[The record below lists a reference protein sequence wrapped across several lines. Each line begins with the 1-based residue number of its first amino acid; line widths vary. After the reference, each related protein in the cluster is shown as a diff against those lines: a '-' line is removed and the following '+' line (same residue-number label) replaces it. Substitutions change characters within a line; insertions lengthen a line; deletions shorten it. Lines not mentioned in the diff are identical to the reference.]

1 MMPRNL
7 GNMTMRRIATLFGAA
22 ALALTA
28 GCAEDLYRLPNTAVM
43 PPGALNT
50 NGDIDVRSLDV
61 AAYGFGHYKE
71 MRSNHALAASSVAAL
86 DYMGGQLNTSPRW
99 VSMPALFR
107 LQMLQSREIVRGVLG
122 ISQTA
127 TSQDVVDTMLALS
140 AAYSSGD
147 QAAITQALSSP
158 IFTVPPA
165 EAAQRLADIPYLPV
179 VNNATTHAD
188 LYSFQVSTPGG

>member
-1 MMPRNL
+1 MK
-7 GNMTMRRIATLFGAA
+7 RIALLAGAA
-22 ALALTA
+22 AIAMLGA
-28 GCAEDLYRLPNTAVM
+28 CSEDSYRLPSTAVM
-43 PPGALNT
+43 PAGALNT

-61 AAYGFGHYKE
+61 AAYGFGHYQDLQGDP
-71 MRSNHALAASSVAAL
+71 ALAASTVAAL

-107 LQMLQSREIVRGVLG
+107 LQMLQSRDIVRDHLG
-122 ISQTA
+122 ISTTA
-127 TSQDVVDTMLALS
+127 PSQDVVNTMLALS

-147 QAAITQALSSP
+147 QTEVDKLLATP
-158 IFTVPPA
+158 IFTVPPE

-188 LYSFQVSTPGG
+188 AYSFQFTVPGG